1 MRPEGLAAEEIL
13 SRLHDLGAHRLRR
26 VVLRRNRSTI
36 WSLTSRRTVLNL
48 HVAYRRAPDDVIAAF
63 AVLARETG
71 RRSAAYREARRRVAR
86 WPGLAPELRRIR
98 SRARPQRPPS
108 EGVGHCCAT
117 PAQRVYLQRLY
128 RWLNHTRF
136 DGMLPPMVPIRLSS
150 RFSRR
155 LGQLVP
161 GMEGE
166 RRVVAEIALSADLM
180 LEANARELVDT
191 LVHEMAHAANYLM
204 DGEVGHG
211 PKWRAWARRAGCR
224 DRATCSAPV
233 RRRGSRKA
241 VPKRVPALPE
251 GWRDAAGGG

>member
-1 MRPEGLAAEEIL
+1 MTPDHLVAERILA
-13 SRLHDLGAHRLRR
+13 RLRELGAHRLRR

-48 HVAYRRAPDDVIAAF
+48 HVAYRKAPDEVIAAF

-71 RRSAAYREARRRVAR
+71 RRSEAYREARRRVAR

-98 SRARPQRPPS
+98 SRARPQRPPA
-108 EGVGHCCAT
+108 EGLGHCCAT

-136 DGMLPPMVPIRLSS
+136 DGLLPPMVPIRLSS
-150 RFSRR
+150 RFTRR

-180 LEANARELVDT
+180 LEANDPERIDT
-191 LVHEMAHAANYLM
+191 LVHEMAHAANYLV

-233 RRRGSRKA
+233 QRRRSRQEI
-241 VPKRVPALPE
+241 PGRVPPLPA
-251 GWRDAAGGG
+251 GWRDAATGG